1 MKCREIEGNKRI
13 NGPTRIRRGG
23 VGNSLYDTKQG
34 KKDDRES
41 GANIREVTE

>member
-1 MKCREIEGNKRI
+1 MALRKSVG
-13 NGPTRIRRGG
+13 GG

-41 GANIREVTE
+41 GASIREVTE

>member
-1 MKCREIEGNKRI
+1 MKCREIEGDKRI
-13 NGPTRIRRGG
+13 NGPTEIRRGG
-23 VGNSLYDTKQG
+23 GNSLYDTKQG